1 MLDFYKTSGGRRL
14 CDSTLPDIG
23 RQLKR
28 LADEMRRANTL
39 KEIELGIRKM
49 SPADVAKEFI
59 TGENPVTPEAFVLE
73 LLESLDG
80 GESITVKKAPGAG
93 GDRDYTMLQNQRVRG
108 LLVVAGVKIE
118 DDEENAEVILTQKEI
133 K

>member
-1 MLDFYKTSGGRRL
+1 
-14 CDSTLPDIG
+14 
-23 RQLKR
+23 
-28 LADEMRRANTL
+28 MRRANTL

-80 GESITVKKAPGAG
+80 GESITIKKAPGAG

-118 DDEENAEVILTQKEI
+118 DDEENAEVILTRKEI